1 VLVTEKVK
9 EMYESLIEN
18 RQDRKDETEE
28 EDKK

>member
-9 EMYESLIEN
+9 EMYERLIEN